1 LFYEYQNIVKNKIY
15 STIIGRGLAN
25 LLKDFSKGCISENI
39 EAKAEIKP
47 LSKTVP
53 GSDSLLKDVNN
64 KNR

>member
-1 LFYEYQNIVKNKIY
+1 MKNKIY
-15 STIIGRGLAN
+15 STLIGRGLAN

-47 LSKTVP
+47 LSKTIAGP
-53 GSDSLLKDVNN
+53 DNLLKEINN

>member
-1 LFYEYQNIVKNKIY
+1 MKDKIY
-15 STIIGRGLAN
+15 STLSGRGLAN

-47 LSKTVP
+47 LSKTIS
-53 GSDSLLKDVNN
+53 GSAGLLKEINN